1 MRQKLRRYRLK
12 LNYYVNVFF
21 IMNTLSKDFVHCL
34 PRDGSFSKPKK
45 LDFCNF
51 SPAFL
56 PSRSPSRTLNFFALS
71 GAYFDTRKPNRRP
84 SRTPQRSSF
93 QGTTSTATFP
103 LIFSHILPISR
114 PFRGMTSEKISEKKH
129 GNNSGIQPILELI
142 TDIWGQQPGLVRG
155 DFWEHVQELFRGNS
169 GE

>member
-1 MRQKLRRYRLK
+1 MSAERWQ
-12 LNYYVNVFF
+12 
-21 IMNTLSKDFVHCL
+21 
-34 PRDGSFSKPKK
+34 FSKSQKIAI
-45 LDFCNF
+45 LQLF
-51 SPAFL
+51 PAFP
-56 PSRSPSRTLNFFALS
+56 PSRSPPRTPNFFALS
-71 GAYFDTRKPNRRP
+71 GAYFDPRKPNRRP
-84 SRTPQRSSF
+84 SRTPQRSPF